1 MRAAPLLLAWVA
13 PVCLISFCGIQG
25 CAAPAKEGA
34 PGPSEPGASEP
45 EAARPAAPAAPTHP
59 WPTTFRGEALL
70 MAGTVRIEGPPGLR
84 DHVALVQD
92 LDHHTY
98 DTVTTEQGLLQ
109 TVEVR
114 DDIPYLAPIRI
125 HLDELTIVA
134 ERKIVVLERPGW
146 VPVTVEASGDCFYKR
161 TDSEEE
167 QRGESLRLVGQPR

>member
-13 PVCLISFCGIQG
+13 PVGLVAVGAVQG
-25 CAAPAKEGA
+25 CATPAKEGA
-34 PGPSEPGASEP
+34 PGPSEAGPEA
-45 EAARPAAPAAPTHP
+45 EAARPAVPAPVAHP

-98 DTVTTEQGLLQ
+98 DTATTEQGLLQ

-114 DDIPYLAPIRI
+114 DDIQYLAPIRI

-161 TDSEEE
+161 TDAEEE